1 MASYTDKIPT
11 FNPYV
16 EQQPV
21 DAMLK
26 VGVYKQQKYEEGVK
40 KIQTNIDNVAGLDI
54 ANPVQQKYLQSK
66 LDALGN
72 NLTFLAAGDFSDF
85 SLVNSVNG
93 MTKQITKDEDVINA
107 VSSTAKLRA
116 GYKSKAELAKKG
128 LTDKNNDDYYD
139 MYASEY
145 VNSKDLKA
153 SFNADYVPYTNIVK
167 KLKEALVGVGQSE
180 TIAEQIFV
188 TGADGKPLI
197 GPDGKYTYADAKTI
211 EKLVTNKPA
220 VIAAINNVLNEGNV
234 KQQIGIDGWATYRNT
249 EATTLLEPLKADYD
263 NERSRLQQQGLQIT
277 AMLNGTNITP
287 EQRQMYIDAASEN
300 EAALLKNDNT
310 FMTLSKE
317 AEDSP
322 ESFKQNYYTQEF
334 KQRLLNQFL
343 DEDSSTTYGTN
354 EALQQQNYRDD
365 MAFKKQQERNKIA
378 YENAN
383 LALARSANDLAWLKF
398 TSDYEQDP
406 TTGNFNKKPEPAKK
420 GTAGTFD
427 ANKPLFSGS
436 NPGDKA
442 SAINIIQTD
451 INTLGEQKNEMA
463 KSLFFDFVRTWK
475 DKDLSDEQIL
485 TYAKTWAKQAGVTTE
500 VYLDRWASDIKNR
513 YDYNGVT
520 PPPNINDE
528 FDAYINTSSSL
539 NNKKNQYDTA
549 KIESDKEFN
558 IEGKIAQLIKEKEI
572 PTQNFN
578 VNGIT
583 YTITPED
590 MLNMSRGGIIKSL
603 AIGSYNNKKDANGN
617 FKIDDPNNV
626 LTANQKNTLQQ
637 WYKMSPQMR
646 SSLYNQWMNL
656 RWVTDDY
663 RKVLDGSKE
672 LLNNKLSKVVGVSDT
687 VVGFLPMDS
696 ELKPTTIGKVAAY
709 VNSGERNYGEGAD
722 KTKVLKVLDEAKTI
736 SWKGKKPTNST
747 EDWMG
752 EIIVDSKDGD
762 SYTITNVNRTDLET
776 FTDAKF
782 TQYQE
787 KPIQDALNMNEKT
800 KSTNPVYMPGS
811 PNAWKTAYFKG
822 TNINPAVIQ
831 AGWSYRA
838 DVVKTRGGYRLVNYV
853 RPPGATGYTTIYG
866 AAIANDENI
875 IDNIYKTTSPAELSA
890 MYLNYL
896 HNQTKQ

>member
-40 KIQTNIDNVAGLDI
+40 KIQTTIDNVAGLDI

-66 LDALGN
+66 LNALGN
-72 NLTFLAAGDFSDF
+72 NLSFLAAGDFSDF

-107 VSSTAKLRA
+107 VSSTAKLRE
-116 GYKSKAELAKKG
+116 GYKKKAELAKKG

-139 MYASEY
+139 MYASDY

-188 TGADGKPLI
+188 TGNDGKPLI
-197 GPDGKYTYADAKTI
+197 TNGKYTYADAKTI
-211 EKLVTNKPA
+211 NKLVTNKPA

-249 EATTLLEPLKADYD
+249 EATTLLEPLKVDYD

-277 AMLNGTNITP
+277 AMLNGTNISA
-287 EQRQMYIDAASEN
+287 EQKEMYIQAASEN

-317 AEDSP
+317 AEDNP

-343 DEDSSTTYGTN
+343 DEDVSTTYGTN

-398 TSDYEQDP
+398 TSDYEKDP
-406 TTGNFNKKPEPAKK
+406 TTGNFNKKPEPGKK
-420 GTAGTFD
+420 GAAGTYD

-436 NPGDKA
+436 NPGDKV
-442 SAINIIQTD
+442 SAINITQTD

-475 DKDLSDEQIL
+475 DKDLTDTQIL
-485 TYAKTWAKQAGVTTE
+485 AYAKTWAKQAGVTTE
-500 VYLDRWASDIKNR
+500 VYLDRWASDIKNK

-520 PPPNINDE
+520 PPPNIDDE
-528 FDAYINTSSSL
+528 FNQYINTSSAL

-558 IEGKIAQLIKEKEI
+558 IKGKLAQLIKEKEI

-578 VNGIT
+578 LNGIT

-590 MLNMSRGGIIKSL
+590 MLNMSRGGIIQALGK
-603 AIGSYNNKKDANGN
+603 GVYNNKKDENGN
-617 FKIDDPNNV
+617 FKIDDPNNI
-626 LTANQKNTLQQ
+626 LTANQRNILQQ
-637 WYKMSPQMR
+637 WYKMSPKMR
-646 SSLYNQWMNL
+646 SSLINQWSNL

-663 RKVLDGSKE
+663 RKILEGSKE

-722 KTKVLKVLDEAKTI
+722 RTKVLKALDEAKTI

-811 PNAWKTAYFKG
+811 PNAWKTSYFKG

-896 HNQTKQ
+896 HNQKK